1 MKKILLLS
9 LSIFLLGCLKTDLPT
24 TTSVG
29 EWVLIDAKL
38 YIKRWGNYPLK
49 KYDYFTLTQ
58 TTNCLDLTNNSIKL
72 DEIAQYSTKW
82 TLPKT
87 RGFILNDTVEYEDQ
101 SSATFIRIYP
111 TEDGSARIFLLDNL
125 KENYVRWKSS
135 EREQALT
142 INGVKDNYTYYSK
155 LTFKR
160 ISTNA
165 INNLEPD
172 FENLVSE
179 GVVPSN
185 NMYDNGLV
193 GQSWVIYRYK
203 LEGFNSYQYISDTLH
218 FLTKNM
224 YYYNSEPQQ
233 FRYSLY
239 NMGGYYSMSIN
250 HTRFGSSISASNVPE
265 FGIKN
270 GDLRDIRFKDN
281 TIGVN
286 GEYYYLS
293 IKKIN

>member
-72 DEIAQYSTKW
+72 DEITQYNTKW

-87 RGFILNDTVEYEDQ
+87 RGFILNDTVEYEEQ

-160 ISTNA
+160 IGTN
-165 INNLEPD
+165 
-172 FENLVSE
+172 
-179 GVVPSN
+179 
-185 NMYDNGLV
+185 
-193 GQSWVIYRYK
+193 
-203 LEGFNSYQYISDTLH
+203 
-218 FLTKNM
+218 
-224 YYYNSEPQQ
+224 
-233 FRYSLY
+233 
-239 NMGGYYSMSIN
+239 
-250 HTRFGSSISASNVPE
+250 TRI
-265 FGIKN
+265 
-270 GDLRDIRFKDN
+270 
-281 TIGVN
+281 
-286 GEYYYLS
+286 
-293 IKKIN
+293 

>member
-1 MKKILLLS
+1 MN
-9 LSIFLLGCLKTDLPT
+9 DL
-24 TTSVG
+24 
-29 EWVLIDAKL
+29 
-38 YIKRWGNYPLK
+38 YP
-49 KYDYFTLTQ
+49 
-58 TTNCLDLTNNSIKL
+58 
-72 DEIAQYSTKW
+72 E
-82 TLPKT
+82 
-87 RGFILNDTVEYEDQ
+87 
-101 SSATFIRIYP
+101 
-111 TEDGSARIFLLDNL
+111 
-125 KENYVRWKSS
+125 KEN
-135 EREQALT
+135 L
-142 INGVKDNYTYYSK
+142 I
-155 LTFKR
+155 
-160 ISTNA
+160 
-165 INNLEPD
+165 
-172 FENLVSE
+172 SE
-179 GVVPSN
+179 GVVSSN

-218 FLTKNM
+218 FLTKNT

-250 HTRFGSSISASNVPE
+250 HTRFGSSISASNIPE